1 MILKGLQNSSL
12 FGSYVKQSLL
22 HLWCY
27 VKPSFNES
35 DRIVQGL
42 PNDGKWKNSIFSS
55 TLTKAIFETVANTCI
70 CTLKPITSISMHSWL
85 HFRWGKDPIQ
95 QPHQNM
101 SITGTV
107 KAIYG
112 LHQPG
117 RQQRSL
123 HMTDSNTEIEA
134 ILGSCPVRHTD
145 LMNEATKPVITGAII
160 MVWTLTRLGTR
171 PGEGKH
177 HLHAD
182 TDGAR
187 SDRGK
192 LTSPPKDCSILVLL
206 GSDISVPGCAT

>member
-1 MILKGLQNSSL
+1 MILKRLHNSPFL
-12 FGSYVKQSLL
+12 GSYEILKQFVP

-27 VKPSFNES
+27 VKPRFNES
-35 DRIVQGL
+35 DRIVQSL
-42 PNDGKWKNSIFSS
+42 PNDGKWKNSQFSS
-55 TLTKAIFETVANTCI
+55 TLTTHAFVY
-70 CTLKPITSISMHSWL
+70 ITKTIYMYTINMHSWL
-85 HFRWGKDPIQ
+85 EFRWGKDLNQ
-95 QPHQNM
+95 QPHQNV

-107 KAIYG
+107 QAIYG

-123 HMTDSNTEIEA
+123 HMTDSTTEIEA
-134 ILGSCPVRHTD
+134 ILGSCPVKHTD

-177 HLHAD
+177 HLLAD

-187 SDRGK
+187 S
-192 LTSPPKDCSILVLL
+192 LTGQGLTGVNWPLPPRTAPK
-206 GSDISVPGCAT
+206 